1 MTMVYEDTQ
10 GTCVAI
16 ELRYRRECYIQPQSF
31 YELELSVLY
40 TFRKVLSGVDLQYV
54 TDDTFAKLCVS

>member
-1 MTMVYEDTQ
+1 MVYEYMQ

-31 YELELSVLY
+31 YELDLSLCTLLEKFGRMSNV
-40 TFRKVLSGVDLQYV
+40 QYV
-54 TDDTFAKLCVS
+54 TDDTIAKLCAS